1 MGKGRL
7 EALIRVPTGGWAGT
21 IDDSDAA
28 GAVVWTLAAGT
39 YYLPELLVAL
49 AAALNLAAP
58 ADTITVAVSNSET
71 GTGKVTI
78 TSSGNGTLEWTDPE
92 LRDLLGYTGNLTLVA
107 ATANTAANQACSLWL
122 ADCPYDADNEI
133 GDWLGWRRTDAAT
146 VMSAAGAVFARVG
159 QSHRRARLFWT
170 AASRHKAVEANEST
184 TNESFEKFLYD
195 GVWGFASWG
204 QPTGPIRFF
213 PDADEGVYVEYAVV
227 LPREF
232 APQKFVDGW
241 AGGPWTVGFEELI
254 VQSSGTAATPDRA
267 TISVVAVEASDD
279 NTDQAVYTTGSQTP
293 TANKLQVLDILATA
307 AVTAETPTSVV
318 GCGLTWVLVD
328 AVNLGAG
335 TLKRLSRWRAL
346 GPAPSTGSLTITF
359 ANTMNGCLVDWK
371 EIAGASTAGANGSG
385 AIVQTVTNAKGA
397 ALTVNATLAAL
408 EHASNVALAA
418 VGININDV
426 VTPDADFAEV
436 QDNGMAS
443 PVATLESQWAEGETA
458 CDPTFA
464 SAQSAII
471 LSEIKAAF
479 V

>member
-1 MGKGRL
+1 
-7 EALIRVPTGGWAGT
+7 
-21 IDDSDAA
+21 
-28 GAVVWTLAAGT
+28 
-39 YYLPELLVAL
+39 
-49 AAALNLAAP
+49 
-58 ADTITVAVSNSET
+58 
-71 GTGKVTI
+71 
-78 TSSGNGTLEWTDPE
+78 
-92 LRDLLGYTGNLTLVA
+92 
-107 ATANTAANQACSLWL
+107 
-122 ADCPYDADNEI
+122 
-133 GDWLGWRRTDAAT
+133 
-146 VMSAAGAVFARVG
+146 
-159 QSHRRARLFWT
+159 
-170 AASRHKAVEANEST
+170 
-184 TNESFEKFLYD
+184 
-195 GVWGFASWG
+195 
-204 QPTGPIRFF
+204 
-213 PDADEGVYVEYAVV
+213 
-227 LPREF
+227 
-232 APQKFVDGW
+232 
-241 AGGPWTVGFEELI
+241 
-254 VQSSGTAATPDRA
+254 
-267 TISVVAVEASDD
+267 
-279 NTDQAVYTTGSQTP
+279 
-293 TANKLQVLDILATA
+293 
-307 AVTAETPTSVV
+307 VV

-371 EIAGASTAGANGSG
+371 EIAGASTEGANGSG
-385 AIVQTVTNAKGA
+385 AIVQTVTNAAGA